1 MVVMGLTVA
10 ITHRIGDRA
19 IIITLVFMA
28 TVDMAAAAV
37 GIMVDTVDMA
47 DMVVMVDMAA
57 TVVGMVVTAAAM
69 VDMADNRVG
78 YAKKSL
84 NA

>member
-1 MVVMGLTVA
+1 
-10 ITHRIGDRA
+10 
-19 IIITLVFMA
+19 MA

-69 VDMADNRVG
+69 VEVGAVIITNRPG
-78 YAKKSL
+78 
-84 NA
+84 